1 MPRPLRRALRCPH
14 RTLVDGVETPAVLG
28 LRRQHDDLAAPT
40 SRFVRAAFGDVL
52 AEATVDVGF
61 QPIVELQ
68 TCGVVGYE
76 ALSRGPRGTELEH
89 PDELFAA
96 ARGAGRLDELDWL
109 CQRRALRSA
118 LDAGLHAPSM
128 LFLNIEPEAT
138 GFMPLDLRSLY
149 AEATAQ
155 MTVAVEVTERALT
168 ERPAALLGHV
178 ADMRALGCVI
188 AIDDVGAEP
197 GSLAMMAV
205 LAPEVIKLDLALIEA
220 ADSRQL
226 AELIAAV
233 TAQAERTGA
242 TILVER
248 VETPRQAELAEALGA
263 RLAQGF
269 LYGRRGRLTMPPP
282 AHVDPDVRATER
294 PDPRDTTPFALVAER
309 RVVRQATR
317 RMLSSM
323 SRHLEEQALRA
334 GHGAVLLSSFERGE
348 RFGKALRARYARL
361 ARQVAFCG
369 AVGER
374 MRMEPA
380 PGVRGGALTAGDP
393 LTQEWSVAVV
403 SPHFAAALTAHD
415 LRDGVGDDALY
426 DFVLTHD
433 RGLAV
438 ASAASLMA
446 RIGG

>member
-1 MPRPLRRALRCPH
+1 MDRLESRVTGAADRTFAPH
-14 RTLVDGVETPAVLG
+14 VESTAVLG
-28 LRRQHDDLAAPT
+28 LRRQHDDLGVPT
-40 SRFVRAAFGDVL
+40 SRFSRAAVGDVL

-61 QPIVELQ
+61 QPIVELA
-68 TCGVVGYE
+68 TSGVVGYE
-76 ALSRGPRGTELEH
+76 ALTRGPRGSELEH

-118 LDAGLHAPSM
+118 LDAGLETPSV

-138 GFMPLDLRSLY
+138 GFMPLDLRALY

-188 AIDDVGAEP
+188 ALDDVGAETD
-197 GSLAMMAV
+197 SLAMMAV
-205 LAPEVIKLDLALIEA
+205 LAPEVIKLDLALIES
-220 ADSRQL
+220 ADARQL
-226 AELIAAV
+226 AELVAAV
-233 TAQAERTGA
+233 TAQAERTNA

-248 VETPRQAELAEALGA
+248 VETPRQAELADALGA

-269 LYGRRGRLTMPPP
+269 LYGRRGRLLGPPEP
-282 AHVDPDVRATER
+282 HVDPRVHAAER

-309 RVVRQATR
+309 RRVRQATR
-317 RMLSSM
+317 RMLTSM
-323 SRHLEEQALRA
+323 SRHLEEQALRG
-334 GHGAVLLSSFERGE
+334 GHGAVLVSSFERSE
-348 RFGKALRARYARL
+348 RFGKPMRARYARL
-361 ARQVAFCG
+361 ARQIAFCG
-369 AVGER
+369 AVGAR
-374 MRMEPA
+374 MRPEPA
-380 PGVRGGALTAGDP
+380 PGVRGAALASGDP
-393 LTQEWSVAVV
+393 LIQEWSVTVV

-415 LRDGVGDDALY
+415 LRQGDGDDALY